1 MDEINSINSML
12 IECVKAAGGSKVVG
26 PLLWPEKP
34 VLDAQ
39 KLLLACLNEDRPE
52 KLSPDQAF
60 LIEKLAK
67 EAGSNVAIEYRCSA
81 MSYSIPTPIEPEDE
95 RARLQREFITA
106 QKGLERLAEK
116 LIASGVLGAQS

>member
-12 IECVKAAGGSKVVG
+12 IECVKAAGGSKQVG

-34 VLDAQ
+34 VADAQ

-67 EAGSNVAIEYRCSA
+67 DAGSHAAIEYRCQA

-95 RARLQREFITA
+95 KAKLMRDFISA
-106 QKGLERLAEK
+106 QKSLAELANK
-116 LIASGVLGAQS
+116 LGSIGLKAAA

>member
-12 IECVKAAGGSKVVG
+12 IECVKAAGGSKKVG

-34 VLDAQ
+34 VTEAQ
-39 KLLLACLNEDRPE
+39 KLLLSCLNEDRPE

-67 EAGSNVAIEYRCSA
+67 EAGSNAAIEYRCQA
-81 MSYSIPTPIEPEDE
+81 MSYSIPQAIHPEDE
-95 RARLQREFITA
+95 KAILMREFIES
-106 QKGLERLAEK
+106 QKKLSELATKINSVGLKVA
-116 LIASGVLGAQS
+116 A

>member
-12 IECVKAAGGSKVVG
+12 IECVKAAGGSKRVG

-60 LIEKLAK
+60 LIE
-67 EAGSNVAIEYRCSA
+67 
-81 MSYSIPTPIEPEDE
+81 
-95 RARLQREFITA
+95 RLQRDFIKA
-106 QKGLERLAEK
+106 QEQLQKMAEMLMKNGL
-116 LIASGVLGAQS
+116 IGGVA

>member
-12 IECVKAAGGSKVVG
+12 IECVKAAGGSKRVG

-60 LIEKLAK
+60 LIERLAK
-67 EAGSNVAIEYRCSA
+67 EAGSNVAIEYRCAA

-95 RARLQREFITA
+95 RARLQRDFIKA
-106 QKGLERLAEK
+106 QEQLQKMAEMLMKNGL
-116 LIASGVLGAQS
+116 IGGVA

>member
-12 IECVKAAGGSKVVG
+12 IECVKAAGGSKTVG

-34 VLDAQ
+34 IADAQ

-67 EAGSNVAIEYRCSA
+67 DSGSNVAIEYRCNA
-81 MSYSIPTPIEPEDE
+81 MSYSIPTPIHPEDE
-95 RARLQREFITA
+95 KAILMRQFIEA
-106 QKGLERLAEK
+106 QKGLSSLATK
-116 LIASGVLGAQS
+116 LQSLGI

>member
-12 IECVKAAGGSKVVG
+12 IECVKVAGGSKKVG
-26 PLLWPEKP
+26 TLLWPEKP
-34 VLDAQ
+34 LQDAQ

-60 LIEKLAK
+60 LIEKMARD
-67 EAGSNVAIEYRCSA
+67 AGSNIAIEYRCNA

-95 RARLQREFITA
+95 KAKLQRDFIEASKLISKISERLQ
-106 QKGLERLAEK
+106 LYP
-116 LIASGVLGAQS
+116 

>member
-12 IECVKAAGGSKVVG
+12 IECVKASGGSKVVG
-26 PLLWPEKP
+26 SILWPEKS
-34 VLDAQ
+34 VSDAQ

-67 EAGSNVAIEYRCSA
+67 ESGSHIAIEYRCKSL
-81 MSYSIPTPIEPEDE
+81 SYSKPTPIEPIDE
-95 RARLQREFITA
+95 MAELMKNFIHSQQQLTELASKINGIKLRAVA
-106 QKGLERLAEK
+106 
-116 LIASGVLGAQS
+116 

>member
-12 IECVKAAGGSKVVG
+12 IECVKASGGSKKVG
-26 PLLWPEKP
+26 EILWPEKSINE
-34 VLDAQ
+34 AQ

-60 LIEKLAK
+60 LIERLAK
-67 EAGSNVAIEYRCSA
+67 NAGCHIAIEYRCKT

-95 RARLQREFITA
+95 RAALMREFISA
-106 QKGLERLAEK
+106 QQSIAELAEK
-116 LIASGVLGAQS
+116 LNGIGMFKATK